1 MSTSNNPEDTIYI
14 EEMECLPIDEST
26 GKVKDPTNE
35 ESRESRKRIFGGGDA
50 DANNFS
56 LFGTSQRGSLSMDF
70 FYGIVIIG
78 FIYSVGDYI
87 FNGMPQGIVAKKLQH
102 A

>member
-1 MSTSNNPEDTIYI
+1 MPTSNNPEDMMY
-14 EEMECLPIDEST
+14 IDEMVCEPINELGDT
-26 GKVKDPTNE
+26 QKYNNE
-35 ESRESRKRIFGGGDA
+35 ESSKRIFGGGEGNK
-50 DANNFS
+50 NNFTF
-56 LFGTSQRGSLSMDF
+56 FGTSGRESSLSMDF

>member
-1 MSTSNNPEDTIYI
+1 MSTSNNPEDNIYI
-14 EEMECLPIDEST
+14 DEMECVPIDELT
-26 GKVKDPTNE
+26 GKDKDFTNE
-35 ESRESRKRIFGGGDA
+35 ESGKRMSGREEA
-50 DANNFS
+50 DKNMFS
-56 LFGTSQRGSLSMDF
+56 LFGTPGRGNLSMDF

-87 FNGMPQGIVAKKLQH
+87 FNSMPQGIVAKKLQH

>member
-1 MSTSNNPEDTIYI
+1 MSTSNRPEDTMY
-14 EEMECLPIDEST
+14 IDEMVCEPINEL
-26 GKVKDPTNE
+26 GEVKDYNNA
-35 ESRESRKRIFGGGDA
+35 ESSKRIFGGGEGDK
-50 DANNFS
+50 NNFTF
-56 LFGTSQRGSLSMDF
+56 FGTSGRGSLSMDF